1 MSTRHSSK
9 ALLMTFGAVLAL
21 SACGGNGADRVASPG
36 EGAFPP
42 PPPAAPPPSNPPPA
56 EPPPSEPPPSGPA
69 ASCPEGF
76 RNIGTIADF
85 RACELPERIIGEL
98 TVPKAAGTVYA
109 INGAVHV
116 GEDMGGDGAAPKAGA
131 REGIL
136 NIEAGVTLYASAGPD
151 ALVVNRGSKI
161 YALGTAE
168 EPIIMTAKID
178 VEGGAT
184 AETEGRWG
192 GLVLAGR
199 APVNTCIGD
208 FQPGT
213 AQCETR
219 IEGGDLGMY
228 GGNSATDNSG
238 TVQYMQIRYSG
249 FAFSGG
255 NELQG
260 LTMGGVGSGTT
271 IEYVQVHNSSDD
283 GIEIFGGTVNGRRIV
298 VTGASDDSL
307 DIDSM
312 WSGAV
317 QFGIVVQR
325 DSTGDN
331 MNEWSGTNSSNTIPL
346 TAEQYSNP
354 HVANFTY
361 VGRAGGTSGN
371 GSGFTVNLGS
381 RAEIYN
387 TVVTRKPGGTGK
399 GLTCL
404 SVETPERGST
414 ATLESVF
421 FACPNN
427 FNNEAAEAA
436 FTAGVNTVAGNSTL
450 TSVFVNGA
458 NETAVPAAANLP
470 GKHPFLQQVDYI
482 GGVKDANDTWWQGW
496 TCGLTADTPC

>member
-1 MSTRHSSK
+1 MSMRHSSK
-9 ALLMTFGAVLAL
+9 ALLATFGAVLAL
-21 SACGGNGADRVASPG
+21 GACGGGSDRVASPG

-42 PPPAAPPPSNPPPA
+42 PPPPTSPPPTAPPPTDPPP
-56 EPPPSEPPPSGPA
+56 PPTTGPA
-69 ASCPEGF
+69 ETCPEGF

-116 GEDMGGDGAAPKAGA
+116 GEDMGGDPAAPRAGA
-131 REGIL
+131 RQGIL
-136 NIEAGVTLYASAGPD
+136 NIEAGVTVYASAGPD

-161 YALGTAE
+161 YALGTAA
-168 EPIIMTAKID
+168 EPIVLTARID
-178 VEGGAT
+178 VEGGAG

-208 FQPGT
+208 FTPGT
-213 AQCETR
+213 AACETR

-228 GGNSATDNSG
+228 GGNAAADNSG
-238 TVQYMQIRYSG
+238 TVQYVLIKYSG

-271 IEYVQVHNSSDD
+271 VEYVQVHNSSDD
-283 GIEIFGGTVNGRRIV
+283 GIEIFGGAVNGRHIV

-307 DIDSM
+307 DIDSG
-312 WSGAV
+312 WRGAV

-331 MNEWSGTNSSNTIPL
+331 MNEWSGTNSSNPIPL
-346 TAEQYSNP
+346 TAATYSNP

-361 VGRAGGTSGN
+361 VGRAGGSSGN
-371 GSGFTVNLGS
+371 GSGFTINLGS
-381 RAEIYN
+381 QAEIYN
-387 TVVTRKPGGTGK
+387 TVVTRKAGGTGK

-427 FNNEAAEAA
+427 FNNAAAEAA

-450 TSVFVNGA
+450 ANVFVNGA
-458 NETAVPAAANLP
+458 NESAVPAAANLP
-470 GKHPFLQQVDYI
+470 AKHSFLQQVDYI
-482 GGVKDANDTWWQGW
+482 GGVKDAGDTWWQGW
-496 TCGLTADTPC
+496 TCGLTADRAC

>member
-1 MSTRHSSK
+1 MSMRHNSK
-9 ALLMTFGAVLAL
+9 ALLMTFGAVVAL
-21 SACGGNGADRVASPG
+21 SACGGGADRVASPG

-42 PPPAAPPPSNPPPA
+42 PPPAAPPPSSPPPSNPPPA
-56 EPPPSEPPPSGPA
+56 APPPSGPA
-69 ASCPEGF
+69 ESCPTGF
-76 RNIGTIADF
+76 RNIGTIADL
-85 RACELPERIIGEL
+85 RACELPERIIGEF
-98 TVPKAAGTVYA
+98 TVPKVAGTVYA

-116 GEDMGGDGAAPKAGA
+116 GEDMGGDAAAPRAGA
-131 REGIL
+131 RAGIL
-136 NIEAGVTLYASAGPD
+136 NIEPGVTLYASAGPD

-161 YALGTAE
+161 YALGTAQ
-168 EPIIMTAKID
+168 EPIIMTARID
-178 VEGGAT
+178 VEGNAG
-184 AETEGRWG
+184 AETDGRWG

-228 GGNSATDNSG
+228 GGNAPTDNSG

-283 GIEIFGGTVNGRRIV
+283 GIEIFGGSVNARRIV

-307 DIDSM
+307 DIDSA
-312 WSGAV
+312 WNGAV

-331 MNEWSGTNSSNTIPL
+331 MNEWSGTNSSNPIPL
-346 TAEQYSNP
+346 TAGQYSNP

-361 VGRAGGTSGN
+361 VGRAGGSSGN

-387 TVVTRKPGGTGK
+387 TVVTRKAGGTGK

-404 SVETPERGST
+404 SIETPDRGTS
-414 ATLESVF
+414 AVLESVF

-427 FNNEAAEAA
+427 FNNAAAEAA
-436 FTAGVNTVAGNSTL
+436 FTAGTNTVAGNSTL

-458 NETAVPAAANLP
+458 NESAVPAAANLP
-470 GKHPFLQQVDYI
+470 SKHPFFEQVDYI
-482 GGVKDANDTWWQGW
+482 GGVKDGNDTWWQGW
-496 TCGLTADTPC
+496 TCGLTADTSC

>member
-1 MSTRHSSK
+1 MSMRHSSK
-9 ALLMTFGAVLAL
+9 ALLMTFGAVVAL
-21 SACGGNGADRVASPG
+21 SACGGGADRVASPG

-42 PPPAAPPPSNPPPA
+42 PPPAAPPPPPTTPPP
-56 EPPPSEPPPSGPA
+56 PPPPGTGPA
-69 ASCPEGF
+69 DSCPDGF
-76 RNIGTIADF
+76 RNIGTIADL

-98 TVPKAAGTVYA
+98 TVPRREGTVYA
-109 INGAVHV
+109 INGVVHV
-116 GEDMGGDGAAPKAGA
+116 GEDMGGDAAAPRPGA
-131 REGIL
+131 RQGIL
-136 NIEAGVTLYASAGPD
+136 NIEPGVTIYASAGPD
-151 ALVVNRGSKI
+151 ALVVNRGSRI

-178 VEGGAT
+178 IEGNAD

-208 FQPGT
+208 FQPGS

-228 GGNSATDNSG
+228 GGNSPTDNSG

-260 LTMGGVGSGTT
+260 LTTGGVGSGTT
-271 IEYVQVHNSSDD
+271 LEYIQVHNSSDD
-283 GIEIFGGTVNGRRIV
+283 GMEFFGGTHSARYLVI
-298 VTGASDDSL
+298 TGASDDSL
-307 DIDSM
+307 DIDSG
-312 WSGAV
+312 WNGAV

-331 MNEWSGTNSSNTIPL
+331 MNEWSGTNSSNPIPL
-346 TAEQYSNP
+346 TPEQYSHP

-361 VGRAGGTSGN
+361 VGRAGGSSGN
-371 GSGFTVNLGS
+371 GSGFTVNLGA
-381 RAEIYN
+381 RAGIYN

-399 GLTCL
+399 GQTCL
-404 SVETPERGST
+404 SLEHVPERGSS

-436 FTAGVNTVAGNSTL
+436 FAAGSNTVAGNSTL
-450 TSVFVNGA
+450 VNVFVNGA
-458 NETAVPAAANLP
+458 NERAVPAVANLP
-470 GKHPFLQQVDYI
+470 SKHGFFQQVDYI
-482 GGVKDANDTWWQGW
+482 GGVRDANDTWWQGW

>member
-1 MSTRHSSK
+1 MSMRHSSK
-9 ALLMTFGAVLAL
+9 ALLMTFGAVIAL
-21 SACGGNGADRVASPG
+21 SACGGGADRVASPG

-42 PPPAAPPPSNPPPA
+42 PPPTTPPPPPPTT
-56 EPPPSEPPPSGPA
+56 PPPPPPTSGPA
-69 ASCPEGF
+69 ENCPEGF
-76 RNIGTIADF
+76 RNVGIVADL
-85 RACELPERIIGEL
+85 RACELPQRIIGEL
-98 TVPKAAGTVYA
+98 TVPKTDGTVFA
-109 INGAVHV
+109 INGATHV
-116 GEDMGGDGAAPKAGA
+116 GEDMGGDAANPRAGA

-136 NIEAGVTLYASAGPD
+136 NIEPGVTIFASAGPD
-151 ALVVNRGSKI
+151 ALIVNRGSKI
-161 YALGTAE
+161 YALGTRE
-168 EPIIMTAKID
+168 EPIILTARID
-178 VEGGAT
+178 VEGNAD

-199 APVNTCIGD
+199 APVNTCIGN
-208 FQPGT
+208 FQPGD
-213 AQCETR
+213 AGCETR

-228 GGNSATDNSG
+228 GGNSPTDNSG

-260 LTMGGVGSGTT
+260 LTTGGAGSGTT
-271 IEYVQVHNSSDD
+271 LEYIQVHNSSDD
-283 GIEIFGGTVNGRRIV
+283 GIEIFGGTVNARRIV

-331 MNEWSGTNSSNTIPL
+331 MNEWSGTNSSNPIPL
-346 TAEQYSNP
+346 TPEQYSHP

-371 GSGFTVNLGS
+371 GSGFTVNLGA
-381 RAEIYN
+381 RASIFN
-387 TVVTRKPGGTGK
+387 TVVTRKAGGTGK
-399 GLTCL
+399 GETCL
-404 SVETPERGST
+404 SVENTDGRG
-414 ATLESVF
+414 AAAVLESVF

-427 FNNEAAEAA
+427 FNNADSEAA
-436 FTAGVNTVAGNSTL
+436 FNAGANNVVGTSTL

-458 NETAVPAAANLP
+458 NESAVPAVQNLT
-470 GKHPFLQQVDYI
+470 GKHPFFQQVDYI

-496 TCGLTADTPC
+496 TCGLTADSSCI

>member
-1 MSTRHSSK
+1 MSMRHSSK

-21 SACGGNGADRVASPG
+21 SACGGGADRVASPG

-42 PPPAAPPPSNPPPA
+42 PPTTPPPPPPTT
-56 EPPPSEPPPSGPA
+56 PPPPPPPPTSGPA
-69 ASCPEGF
+69 ENCPDGF

-116 GEDMGGDGAAPKAGA
+116 GEDMGGDPAAPRAGA

-136 NIEAGVTLYASAGPD
+136 NIEPGVTVYASAGPD

-168 EPIIMTAKID
+168 EPIILTAKID
-178 VEGGAT
+178 VEGNAD
-184 AETEGRWG
+184 AETDGRWG

-199 APVNTCIGD
+199 SPVNTCIGD
-208 FQPGT
+208 FQPGS
-213 AQCETR
+213 AACETR

-228 GGNSATDNSG
+228 GGNSTTDNSG
-238 TVQYMQIRYSG
+238 TVQYMQIKYSG

-283 GIEIFGGTVNGRRIV
+283 GIEIFGGSVNARRIV

-307 DIDSM
+307 DIDSG
-312 WSGAV
+312 WNGGV
-317 QFGIVVQR
+317 QFGVVVQR

-331 MNEWSGTNSSNTIPL
+331 MNEWSGTNSSNPIPL
-346 TAEQYSNP
+346 TPEQYSNP
-354 HVANFTY
+354 QVANFTY
-361 VGRAGGTSGN
+361 VGRAGGSSGN

-387 TVVTRKPGGTGK
+387 TVVTRKAGGTGK

-404 SVETPERGST
+404 SIEQVPERGST
-414 ATLESVF
+414 AVLESVF
-421 FACPNN
+421 FACPDN
-427 FNNEAAEAA
+427 FNNADAEAA
-436 FTAGVNTVAGNSTL
+436 FTAGTNTVAGNSTL
-450 TSVFVNGA
+450 TGVFVNGA
-458 NETAVPAAANLP
+458 NESAVPAVANLAS
-470 GKHPFLQQVDYI
+470 KHSFFEQVDYI
-482 GGVKDANDTWWQGW
+482 GGVKDSNDTWWQGW
-496 TCGLTADTPC
+496 TCGLTADASC

>member
-9 ALLMTFGAVLAL
+9 ALLTTFGAVLAL
-21 SACGGNGADRVASPG
+21 SACGGGADRVASPG

-42 PPPAAPPPSNPPPA
+42 PPSTTPPPPTAPPPPTSPPPT
-56 EPPPSEPPPSGPA
+56 SGPA
-69 ASCPEGF
+69 EGCPANF

-85 RACELPERIIGEL
+85 RACELPARIIGEL
-98 TVPKAAGTVYA
+98 TVPKRAGTVYA

-116 GEDMGGDGAAPKAGA
+116 GEDMGGDASAPRPGA

-136 NIEAGVTLYASAGPD
+136 NIEPGVTLYASAGPD
-151 ALVVNRGSKI
+151 ALIVNRGSKI
-161 YALGTAE
+161 YALGTRA

-178 VEGGAT
+178 IEGGAGP
-184 AETEGRWG
+184 ETEGRWG

-199 APVNTCIGD
+199 APVNTCIGN

-228 GGNSATDNSG
+228 GGNSETDNSG

-260 LTMGGVGSGTT
+260 LTMGGVGNATT

-283 GIEIFGGTVNGRRIV
+283 GIEIFGGSVNGRYIV

-312 WSGAV
+312 WNGAV
-317 QFGIVVQR
+317 QFGIAVQR

-331 MNEWSGTNSSNTIPL
+331 LNEWSGTNSSNPIPL
-346 TAEQYSNP
+346 TPAQYSNP

-371 GSGFTVNLGS
+371 GSGFTVNLGT

-387 TVVTRKPGGTGK
+387 TVVTRKAGGTGK

-404 SVETPERGST
+404 SIEHPDRGSS
-414 ATLESVF
+414 AVLESVF

-427 FNNEAAEAA
+427 FNNAAAEAA
-436 FTAGVNTVAGNSTL
+436 FTAGTNTVAGTSTL
-450 TSVFVNGA
+450 TNLFVNGA
-458 NETAVPAAANLP
+458 NERAVPAAANLP
-470 GKHPFLQQVDYI
+470 AKHSFFRQVDYI

>member
-1 MSTRHSSK
+1 MSMRDSSK
-9 ALLMTFGAVLAL
+9 ALFMTLGAALAL
-21 SACGGNGADRVASPG
+21 SACGGGGADRVASPG

-42 PPPAAPPPSNPPPA
+42 PAAPPPADPPPT
-56 EPPPSEPPPSGPA
+56 EPPPTEPPPTSGPA
-69 ASCPEGF
+69 ESCPEGF

-98 TVPKAAGTVYA
+98 TVPRAAGTVYA

-116 GEDMGGDGAAPKAGA
+116 GEDMGGDAAAPRAGA

-136 NIEAGVTLYASAGPD
+136 NIEPGVTLYASAGPD

-178 VEGGAT
+178 IEGNAD
-184 AETEGRWG
+184 AETDGRWG

-228 GGNSATDNSG
+228 GGNAATDNSG

-271 IEYVQVHNSSDD
+271 VEYVQVHNSSDD
-283 GIEIFGGTVNGRRIV
+283 GIEIFGGAVNARRIV

-307 DIDSM
+307 DIDSG
-312 WSGAV
+312 WNGAV

-331 MNEWSGTNSSNTIPL
+331 MNEWSGTNSSNPIPL
-346 TAEQYSNP
+346 TDVQYSNP

-361 VGRAGGTSGN
+361 VGRAGGSSGN

-404 SVETPERGST
+404 SVEHADERGS
-414 ATLESVF
+414 AAVLESVF
-421 FACPNN
+421 FACPEN
-427 FNNEAAEAA
+427 FNNADAEAA
-436 FTAGVNTVAGNSTL
+436 FAAGTNTVAGNSTL
-450 TSVFVNGA
+450 TGVFVNGA
-458 NETAVPAAANLP
+458 NESAVPAASNLAS
-470 GKHPFLQQVDYI
+470 KHPFLQQVDYI
-482 GGVKDANDTWWQGW
+482 GGVKDAGDTWWQGW
-496 TCGLTADTPC
+496 TCGLSADSAC

>member
-1 MSTRHSSK
+1 MSMRHSSR
-9 ALLMTFGAVLAL
+9 ALLMTFGAVIAL
-21 SACGGNGADRVASPG
+21 SACGGGADRVASPG

-42 PPPAAPPPSNPPPA
+42 PPATTPSPPPTTPPP
-56 EPPPSEPPPSGPA
+56 PPPPTGGPA
-69 ASCPEGF
+69 ESCPTGF
-76 RNIGTIADF
+76 RNIGTVADL
-85 RACELPERIIGEL
+85 RACELPQRIIGEL
-98 TVPKAAGTVYA
+98 TVPNAAGTVFA

-116 GEDMGGDGAAPKAGA
+116 GEDMGGDAAAPRAGA
-131 REGIL
+131 RQGIL
-136 NIEAGVTLYASAGPD
+136 NIEPGVTIFASAGPD
-151 ALVVNRGSKI
+151 ALIVNRGSRI
-161 YALGTAE
+161 YALGTE
-168 EPIIMTAKID
+168 DEPIILTARID
-178 VEGGAT
+178 VEGNAD

-199 APVNTCIGD
+199 APVNTCIGN
-208 FQPGT
+208 FQPGD

-228 GGNSATDNSG
+228 GGNSPTDNSG

-260 LTMGGVGSGTT
+260 LTTGGAGSGTT
-271 IEYVQVHNSSDD
+271 LEYIQVHNSSDD
-283 GIEIFGGTVNGRRIV
+283 GIEIFGGTVNARYIV
-298 VTGASDDSL
+298 ITGASDDSL
-307 DIDSM
+307 DIDSN

-317 QFGIVVQR
+317 QFGIAVQR

-331 MNEWSGTNSSNTIPL
+331 LNEWSGTNSSNPIPL
-346 TAEQYSNP
+346 TPAQYSNP

-361 VGRAGGTSGN
+361 VGRAGGQSGN
-371 GSGFTVNLGS
+371 GSGFTVNLGA

-404 SVETPERGST
+404 SVEHPERGT
-414 ATLESVF
+414 AATLESVF

-427 FNNEAAEAA
+427 FNNTAAADAFAA
-436 FTAGVNTVAGNSTL
+436 GANNVVGNSTL

-458 NETAVPAAANLP
+458 NERAVPAVQNLSS
-470 GKHPFLQQVDYI
+470 KHPFFRQVDYI
-482 GGVKDANDTWWQGW
+482 GGVKDANDIWWQGW
-496 TCGLTADTPC
+496 TCGLTADRPC